1 VIEPIFEQ
9 DFCQYS
15 YSFRPG
21 KSCKDPLRRVE
32 GLLKKG
38 YKFVVDADI
47 KGYFDGIPQDKL
59 MALVEEKIADG
70 RVLAL
75 LNMYLSQKVIDT
87 AVS

>member
-1 VIEPIFEQ
+1 M
-9 DFCQYS
+9 
-15 YSFRPG
+15 
-21 KSCKDPLRRVE
+21 
-32 GLLKKG
+32 
-38 YKFVVDADI
+38 VDADI